1 MMMLL
6 DFLTQLIM
14 FLIWLELPN
23 EYRDMLREKHA
34 ENIEKILNNDELQSG
49 LKGLIV
55 YSQIY
60 LFLKLALMLHVAVA
74 IMEITFSAINFIKTK
89 LSNYMYNQLMND
101 CLVAYTEMDLMVL
114 LIILLYIIFKI

>member
-6 DFLTQLIM
+6 DFVTQLIM